1 MQLIFQVRRPEPAK
15 CPTEGLVHM
24 LPWGKCR
31 ALVSPLLRW
40 GYLRLCR
47 SVLLSQPC
55 PSERQGCC
63 PGSTTLPLCP
73 HLRLNKNSSH
83 SGSESLFLCFFALSF
98 LCLHFSFSASC
109 DHVAE
114 TKKTLS
120 PRVAHTQPSGATTAS
135 KTWFANQ
142 TCTGKLGF
150 MFLLSD

>member
-1 MQLIFQVRRPEPAK
+1 MS
-15 CPTEGLVHM
+15 
-24 LPWGKCR
+24 PWGKSR

-40 GYLRLCR
+40 GYLHLCR
-47 SVLLSQPC
+47 SVLLSQPS
-55 PSERQGCC
+55 PLERQGCH
-63 PGSTTLPLCP
+63 PASTPLHLCP

-83 SGSESLFLCFFALSF
+83 SRSESLFLCRFASTCLH
-98 LCLHFSFSASC
+98 LHFSFSDSC

-120 PRVAHTQPSGATTAS
+120 LWVAHTQSSGATTAS

-150 MFLLSD
+150 MFLLSDEVTYISANSHYSKWLGVH